1 MKTGKPLKLDIMKT
15 IIKAISASAL
25 IAFAGCSTENTTAEV
40 QDQQTRNIIVNAG
53 PVKTKL
59 VFDENDSNVEVSW
72 AESGETFAAYI
83 GDSQTAPIVIFE
95 QISAPDEFGNVKF
108 KGEIPAE
115 TPEDAM
121 IYAIYPGDIASGTG
135 NPAAVN
141 LMLNTQP
148 GALNSEKTFMYAS
161 ASIADLGNETKSLKF
176 THLAS
181 VVKLTLDFGAAA
193 TGSVKDVVLHANK
206 LMRSANVD
214 LTTGTISQGTVSRLK
229 MTDEYALENG
239 KATIYFYVLPN
250 AIDDIVIR
258 AKVGETLYVGEL
270 AGKTVESGKVYKVGA
285 SVTMEERNDKLQ
297 GYTGAV
303 LAMQKYTQN
312 TAYHF
317 LNAETKTR
325 YTASTGPDNSA
336 SVDVVAFFSSTDNC
350 CLAAPNTSNT
360 NTIYK
365 TASWATR
372 NVTTFHI
379 IRAADVEASGIV
391 YDDITKHSQLE
402 PFVKAY
408 MDDASYRAM
417 KVAVGDLILFQTTD
431 GKIGIMK
438 IATVAGNNSGLMKF
452 DYKVSK

>member
-1 MKTGKPLKLDIMKT
+1 MNLGNPKNLKIMK
-15 IIKAISASAL
+15 KAIIALASAVVL
-25 IAFAGCSTENTTAEV
+25 AGCSTELVTDRNV
-40 QDQQTRNIIVNAG
+40 QETRTIVVNAG
-53 PVKTKL
+53 SAATKL
-59 VFDENDSNVEVSW
+59 VFDESDTNIGVSW
-72 AESGETFAAYI
+72 AESGESFAAYI
-83 GDSQTAPIVIFE
+83 GKSSAAPIVVFE
-95 QISAPDEFGNVKF
+95 QISAPDEQGNAMF
-108 KGEIPAE
+108 KGEIPAD
-115 TPEDAM
+115 TPEDEM
-121 IYAIYPGDIASGTG
+121 IYAFYPGNVNSETG
-135 NPAAVN
+135 NPASVQ
-141 LMLNTQP
+141 LLLNAQA

-161 ASIADLGNETKSLKF
+161 ASLADLSAETKSLKF
-176 THLAS
+176 THFAS
-181 VVKLTLDFGAAA
+181 VVKVTLDFGATA
-193 TGSVKDVVLHANK
+193 TGSAKDVVLHANK

-285 SVTMEERNDKLQ
+285 TVAMEERNDNLQ
-297 GYTGAV
+297 GYTSTV
-303 LAMQKYTQN
+303 LAMQKYSQN

-317 LNAETKTR
+317 LNAEEKTR
-325 YTASTGPDNSA
+325 YTAATGPDNSA
-336 SVDVVAFFSSTDNC
+336 SVDVVGFFSSTDKC

-365 TASWATR
+365 TALWATR

-391 YDDITKHSQLE
+391 YADITKHSQLE
-402 PFVKAY
+402 PFVKAN

-417 KVAVGDLILFQTTD
+417 NVAVGDLVLFQTTD

-438 IATVAGNNSGLMKF
+438 IVTVAANNAGLMKF
-452 DYKVSK
+452 DYKISK